1 MPNFDPNWRKFLQN
15 LGWYVLIIAI
25 SMVLVYFSRSP
36 RFVWLPWLVVVGGGI
51 WLVWQQLK
59 VNQAEANDKARLAGY
74 LKQALAYKM
83 QIDQAVK
90 VAAQSSN
97 RTHLQQLGSQIDTW
111 TETIQDLVERI
122 SKLRR
127 DEIIQRDIK
136 AVPAAIADLEAQL
149 NRETD
154 PAIRAQLERT
164 LANRRKQLA
173 SLEQLQNTVKRAEIQ
188 IESTL
193 SLLGT
198 IYSQILTG
206 QSTSHVADTHRLSA
220 DVDEEVRLL
229 QDQLEALREVK
240 LGGTD

>member
-1 MPNFDPNWRKFLQN
+1 MSNLDPARRKFLQN

-25 SMVLVYFSRSP
+25 SVALVYFRLKTW
-36 RFVWLPWLVVVGGGI
+36 VWLPWLVALAGGI
-51 WLVWQQLK
+51 WLIWQQWGR
-59 VNQAEANDKARLAGY
+59 DKTEIDDQARLDGY
-74 LKQALAYKM
+74 LEQALAYKTR
-83 QIDQAVK
+83 IDQAIK
-90 VAAQSSN
+90 VASQQSQRS
-97 RTHLQQLGSQIDTW
+97 HLQKLAAQIDTW
-111 TETIQDLVERI
+111 TATIQDLVQRI
-122 SKLRR
+122 SKLHR
-127 DEIIQRDIK
+127 DEIIRRDIK
-136 AVPAAIADLEAQL
+136 AVPAAIADLEARL

-164 LANRRKQLA
+164 LTNRRKQLA

-240 LGGTD
+240 LGGTET